1 LANELGKKLKM
12 IELKLSEIAPVLGA
26 IHSGKD
32 VKITG
37 ITTDTRKIKAGCLYI
52 ALSGERFDGHDFV
65 KTAQEQGASAVIVE
79 KPVSSDLPSLR
90 VTNTRKALGDL
101 AKFWLQRFDLPVIAI
116 TGSNGKTTT
125 KEMLKSILS
134 VKTSAA
140 EVLANEGN
148 LNNDIGVPLTLFNLQ
163 AQHRYA
169 VIEMGANHR
178 AEIAYLTS
186 IAQPSCATI
195 THCAP
200 AHLEGFGSIEG
211 VALTKGEIFSNLKA
225 DGIAIINNDD
235 EYASLWKKL
244 ATPHTIQTF
253 ALNNSADVTAIEIQL
268 NDNNSNFTLKTPK
281 GEISIHL
288 PLLGQHNIMNALTAS
303 ACALASGCS
312 LAEIQ
317 QGLQN
322 MQAVKG
328 RLQITKVNNIILI
341 DDTYNANPASL
352 KAALAI
358 LNKHPSP
365 AWLVLGD
372 MNELGSQSAN
382 FHQEAGELAR
392 KIGVE
397 RLWALG
403 KLSKHAVESFGTG
416 GQHFEN
422 QENLIKSIRNQLSLS
437 PQTTILIKGSRG
449 MQMEKVVNAL
459 QEQI

>member
-1 LANELGKKLKM
+1 M
-12 IELKLSEIAPVLGA
+12 IELMLSEIAPALGA
-26 IHSGKD
+26 IHSGEN

-37 ITTDTRKIKAGCLYI
+37 ITTDTRKIKAGSLYI

-65 KTAQEQGASAVIVE
+65 KNAQEQGASAVIIE
-79 KPVSSDLPSLR
+79 KPVNSNLPSLR

-125 KEMLKSILS
+125 KEMLKSILTEE
-134 VKTSAA
+134 TSAA

-178 AEIAYLTS
+178 GEIAYLTS

-211 VALTKGEIFSNLKA
+211 VALTKGEIFSNLKT
-225 DGIAIINNDD
+225 DGVAIINNDD
-235 EYASLWKKL
+235 KYATLWKQL
-244 ATPHTIQTF
+244 AAPHTIQTF
-253 ALNNSADVTAIEIQL
+253 ALNNSADVTAIKLQI
-268 NDNNSNFTLKTPK
+268 NDNSSNFTLKTQS
-281 GEISIHL
+281 GETAIHL
-288 PLLGQHNIMNALTAS
+288 PLPGQHNIMNALTAS
-303 ACALASGCS
+303 ACALACGCS
-312 LAEIQ
+312 LKVIQ

-328 RLQITKVNNIILI
+328 RLQVSKVNNITLI
-341 DDTYNANPASL
+341 NDTYNANPASL
-352 KAALAI
+352 NAALAI

-382 FHQEAGELAR
+382 FHKEAGELAR
-392 KIGVE
+392 KMGVE
-397 RLWALG
+397 RLWAIGELSNHTVKAFG
-403 KLSKHAVESFGTG
+403 KGA
-416 GQHFEN
+416 QHFEN
-422 QENLIKSIRNQLSLS
+422 HQDLIKSIRNQLS

-459 QEQI
+459 QEKI

>member
-1 LANELGKKLKM
+1 M
-12 IELKLSEIAPVLGA
+12 IELKLSEIAPALGA
-26 IHSGKD
+26 IHSGED

-37 ITTDTRKIKAGCLYI
+37 ITTDTRKIKAGSLYI

-65 KTAQEQGASAVIVE
+65 TAAQEQGASAVIIE
-79 KPVSSDLPSLR
+79 KPVNSDLPSLR
-90 VTNTRKALGDL
+90 VTDTRIALGDL

-134 VKTSAA
+134 VKTT

-163 AQHRYA
+163 AKHRYA
-169 VIEMGANHR
+169 VIEMGANHCG
-178 AEIAYLTS
+178 EIAYLTN
-186 IAQPSCATI
+186 IAQPNCAAI

-200 AHLEGFGSIEG
+200 AHLEGFGSVKG

-225 DGIAIINNDD
+225 DGVAIINNDD
-235 EYASLWKKL
+235 EYATLWKQL
-244 ATPHTIQTF
+244 AEPHTVQTF
-253 ALNNSADVTAIEIQL
+253 ALNNSADVMAVELQQ
-268 NDNNSNFTLKTPK
+268 NDNNSNFTLKTNS
-281 GEISIHL
+281 GEIAIHL
-288 PLLGQHNIMNALTAS
+288 PLPGQHNIMNALTAS
-303 ACALASGCS
+303 ACALACGCS
-312 LAEIQ
+312 LEEIQ

-328 RLQITKVNNIILI
+328 RLQITKVNNITII
-341 DDTYNANPASL
+341 DDTYNANPTSL
-352 KAALAI
+352 NAALAI

-382 FHQEAGELAR
+382 FHKEAGEQAR
-392 KIGVE
+392 EMGVE
-397 RLWALG
+397 RLYALG
-403 KLSKHAVESFGTG
+403 EMSKYAAESFGEG

-422 QENLIKSIRNQLSLS
+422 HQDLIKSLHNQLSLS

-449 MQMEKVVNAL
+449 MQMEKVVKAL
-459 QEQI
+459 QEKN

>member
-1 LANELGKKLKM
+1 M
-12 IELKLSEIAPVLGA
+12 IELNLSEIAPALGA

-32 VKITG
+32 VKIIG

-52 ALSGERFDGHDFV
+52 ALSGENFDGHDFV
-65 KTAQEQGASAVIVE
+65 KSAQEQGASAVIIE
-79 KPVSSDLPSLR
+79 KPVASDLPSLL
-90 VTNTRKALGDL
+90 VNDTRKALGDL

-125 KEMLKSILS
+125 KEMLKSILTE
-134 VKTSAA
+134 KTSAT

-178 AEIAYLTS
+178 GEIAYLTN

-200 AHLEGFGSIEG
+200 AHLEGFGSVKG
-211 VALTKGEIFSNLKA
+211 VALAKGEIFSNLTA
-225 DGIAIINNDD
+225 NGVAIINNDD
-235 EYASLWKKL
+235 EYATLWKKL
-244 ATPHTIQTF
+244 AAPHTIQTF
-253 ALNNSADVTAIEIQL
+253 SLNNNADITAIKLQL
-268 NDNNSNFTLKTPK
+268 DDNSSNFILKTK
-281 GEISIHL
+281 TGEIAIHL
-288 PLLGQHNIMNALTAS
+288 PLPGQHNIMNALTAS
-303 ACALASGCS
+303 ACALACGCS
-312 LAEIQ
+312 LIEIQ

-328 RLQITKVNNIILI
+328 RLQITKVNNITLI

-352 KAALAI
+352 NAALAI
-358 LNKHPSP
+358 LNKHPAP

-382 FHQEAGELAR
+382 FHKEAGKLAR
-392 KIGVE
+392 KMGVE
-397 RLWALG
+397 RLWAIG
-403 KLSKHAVESFGTG
+403 ELSNYAVEGFGEG
-416 GQHFEN
+416 GRHFDN
-422 QENLIKSIRNQLSLS
+422 HQELIKSLRNKLSS
-437 PQTTILIKGSRG
+437 QITILIKGSRG
-449 MQMEKVVNAL
+449 MQMETVVKVL

>member
-1 LANELGKKLKM
+1 M
-12 IELKLSEIAPVLGA
+12 IELNLSEIAPALGA
-26 IHSGKD
+26 IHSGTD

-37 ITTDTRKIKAGCLYI
+37 ITTDTRKIKAGNLYI

-65 KTAQEQGASAVIVE
+65 NTAQEQGASAVIIE

-134 VKTSAA
+134 VKTSVA
-140 EVLANEGN
+140 EVLANQGN

-169 VIEMGANHR
+169 VIEMGANHKG
-178 AEIAYLTS
+178 EIAYLTN

-200 AHLEGFGSIEG
+200 AHLEGFGSIKN
-211 VALTKGEIFSNLKA
+211 VALTKGEIFSNLKT

-235 EYASLWKKL
+235 EYATLWKQL
-244 ATPHTIQTF
+244 AAPHTIQTF
-253 ALNNSADVTAIEIQL
+253 AFNNNADVTATEMQL
-268 NDNNSNFTLKTPK
+268 NDSSSNFTLKTPK
-281 GEISIHL
+281 GEIAIHL
-288 PLLGQHNIMNALTAS
+288 PLPGKHNIMNALTAS

-328 RLQITKVNNIILI
+328 RLQITKVNNITLI
-341 DDTYNANPASL
+341 DDTYNANPTSL
-352 KAALAI
+352 NAALAI

-372 MNELGSQSAN
+372 MNELGSQSIQ
-382 FHQEAGELAR
+382 FHKQAGKRAQE
-392 KIGVE
+392 IGVE
-397 RLWALG
+397 RLWAIG
-403 KLSKHAVESFGTG
+403 KLSKHAVEAFGKNA
-416 GQHFEN
+416 QHFETH
-422 QENLIKSIRNQLSLS
+422 EDLVKSIRNQLFLS
-437 PQTTILIKGSRG
+437 PQATILIKGSRG

-459 QEQI
+459 QEKN